1 MIKGYSQFEHTADIG
16 ISATGSDLRELF
28 TNFALGLFDVIC
40 DMGKVLP
47 LEEIKVNIS
56 SSDLE
61 SLLVK
66 WLNELIYIFDSKR
79 MLLSQFDIKTVDHDS
94 LTAVVSG
101 EKINPKRHELR
112 LSVKAA
118 TYHQLKVEKT
128 GPLWQA
134 EVIFDV

>member
-1 MIKGYSQFEHTADIG
+1 MKGYSQFEHTADIG
-16 ISATGSDLRELF
+16 IKASGSDLKELF

-40 DMGKVLP
+40 DMRKVSP

-66 WLNELIYIFDSKR
+66 WLNELVYIFDSKR
-79 MLLSQFDIKTVDHDS
+79 MLLSQFDIKAVDNDS

-101 EKINPKRHELR
+101 EKIDPKRHELR

-118 TYHQLKVEKT
+118 TYHQLSIKKNKQYK
-128 GPLWQA
+128 GKIIL
-134 EVIFDV
+134 DV

>member
-1 MIKGYSQFEHTADIG
+1 MKRYSQFEHTADIG
-16 ISATGSDLRELF
+16 IKASGSDLKELF

-47 LEEIKVNIS
+47 LEEIKINIS

-66 WLNELIYIFDSKR
+66 WLNELIFIFDSKR
-79 MLLSQFDIKTVDHDS
+79 MLLSKFDIKTVDHDS
-94 LTAVVSG
+94 LSAVVSG
-101 EKINPKRHELR
+101 EKFDLKRHEMR

-118 TYHQLKVEKT
+118 TYHQLSIKKNRQYK
-128 GPLWQA
+128 GKIIL
-134 EVIFDV
+134 DV

>member
-1 MIKGYSQFEHTADIG
+1 MKRYSQFEHTADIG
-16 ISATGSDLRELF
+16 IKASGSDLKELF

-47 LEEIKVNIS
+47 LEEIKINIS

-66 WLNELIYIFDSKR
+66 WLNELIFIFDSKR
-79 MLLSQFDIKTVDHDS
+79 MLLSKFDIKTVDHDS
-94 LTAVVSG
+94 LSAVVSG
-101 EKINPKRHELR
+101 EKFDLKRHEMR

-118 TYHQLKVEKT
+118 TYHKLSIKKNRQYKGKIIL
-128 GPLWQA
+128 
-134 EVIFDV
+134 DV

>member
-1 MIKGYSQFEHTADIG
+1 MKRYSQFEHTADIG
-16 ISATGSDLRELF
+16 IKASGSDLKELF

-47 LEEIKVNIS
+47 LEEIKINIS

-66 WLNELIYIFDSKR
+66 WLNELIFIFDSKR
-79 MLLSQFDIKTVDHDS
+79 MLLSKFDIKTVDHDS
-94 LTAVVSG
+94 LSAVVSW
-101 EKINPKRHELR
+101 EKFDLKRHEMR

-118 TYHQLKVEKT
+118 TYHQLSIKKNRQYK
-128 GPLWQA
+128 GKIIL
-134 EVIFDV
+134 DV

>member
-1 MIKGYSQFEHTADIG
+1 MKKGYSQFEHTADIG

-40 DMGKVLP
+40 DMGKVSP
-47 LEEIKVNIS
+47 IEEIKVNIS

-66 WLNELIYIFDSKR
+66 WLNELVYIFDSKR
-79 MLLSQFDIKTVDHDS
+79 MLLSQFDIKAVDHDS

-101 EKINPKRHELR
+101 EKIDPKRHELR

-118 TYHQLKVEKT
+118 TYHQLSIKKNKQYEGKII
-128 GPLWQA
+128 L
-134 EVIFDV
+134 DV